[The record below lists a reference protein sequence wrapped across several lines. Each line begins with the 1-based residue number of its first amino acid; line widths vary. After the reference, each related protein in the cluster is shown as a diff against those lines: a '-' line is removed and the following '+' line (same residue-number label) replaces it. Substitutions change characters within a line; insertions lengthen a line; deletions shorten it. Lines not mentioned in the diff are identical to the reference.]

1 MRPLTLS
8 DPTIVLGLQDE
19 IRRAPDARY
28 DHRLH
33 GLLLIAQGLSCP
45 AVAALLG
52 DAPRTVQH
60 WVRRFERDGLQG
72 LTEHE
77 RPGRPTRLSAA
88 QRVHVERVLRQPP
101 SAAGFAG
108 AIWDGKTL
116 AAYLQRHFHL
126 TLGARQ
132 CQRLFRQWK
141 FRFRKPR
148 PVIAKADPERH
159 EAAKKN
165 FRRS

>member
-8 DPTIVLGLQDE
+8 DPTLVLSLQDA
-19 IRRAPDARY
+19 IRRSPDARY

-52 DAPRTVQH
+52 DAPRTVQY
-60 WVRRFERDGLQG
+60 WVHRFEQDGLQG
-72 LTEHE
+72 LTEHD

-88 QRVHVERVLRQPP
+88 QRAHVKRVLRQPP
-101 SAAGFAG
+101 AAAGFAG

-116 AAYLQRHFHL
+116 AAYLQRHLHV

-132 CQRLFRQWK
+132 CQRLFRHGK
-141 FRFRKPR
+141 FRLCTPR
-148 PVIAKADPERH
+148 PVIAKADPAQH
-159 EAAKKN
+159 EVAKKH
-165 FRRS
+165 FRR